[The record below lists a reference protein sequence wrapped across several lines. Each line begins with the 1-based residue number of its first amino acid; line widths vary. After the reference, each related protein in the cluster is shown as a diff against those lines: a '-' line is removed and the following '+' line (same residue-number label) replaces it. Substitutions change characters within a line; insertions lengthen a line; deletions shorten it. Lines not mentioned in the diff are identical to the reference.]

1 MGTYATIKKLWELW
15 KLKQVTVEQVIGQ
28 LLQYLVAWHEQF
40 EALKL
45 EVNKLK
51 RQVEELTSGR

>member
-15 KLKQVTVEQVIGQ
+15 KLEEVSVKQVIGQ
-28 LLQYLVAWHEQF
+28 VLQYLVVWYEQF

-45 EVNKLK
+45 EVKKLK
-51 RQVEELTSGR
+51 RQVEKLSSKG